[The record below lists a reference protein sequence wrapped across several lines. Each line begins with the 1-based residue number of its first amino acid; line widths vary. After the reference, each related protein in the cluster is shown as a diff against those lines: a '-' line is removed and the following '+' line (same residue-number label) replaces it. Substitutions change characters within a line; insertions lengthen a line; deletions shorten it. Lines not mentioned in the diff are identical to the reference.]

1 MRYNGSING
10 FSSMMIMMFLDKEMI
25 HGFGY
30 ENDGFDYDYGNG
42 KWYSFHLERVL
53 LG

>member
-1 MRYNGSING
+1 LERSTLGLITYGWFTG
-10 FSSMMIMMFLDKEMI
+10 GDE
-25 HGFGY
+25 
-30 ENDGFDYDYGNG
+30 DDVYDYGNG